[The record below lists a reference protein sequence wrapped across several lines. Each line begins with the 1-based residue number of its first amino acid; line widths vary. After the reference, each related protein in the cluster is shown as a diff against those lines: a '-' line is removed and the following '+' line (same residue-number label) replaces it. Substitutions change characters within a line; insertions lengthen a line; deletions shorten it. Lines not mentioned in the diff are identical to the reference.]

1 MKEPTQSLSNQSS
14 PPSSS
19 PPSPAVEQPAP
30 ELITPGKKYLMMM
43 QAEFVDY
50 SQALTRAQL
59 GDLLVSAFLY
69 ETYGIDQPPE
79 DADLFMLYQTAK
91 LRINR
96 KIEKY
101 REKSLINSKNA
112 KSKGKDKEPK
122 DPQKEPIKPDPDE
135 PEDLITHEEA
145 QAFIE
150 EYQERLDE
158 QRNAI
163 DNCVNKVTRKK
174 I

>member
-14 PPSSS
+14 PPSSSSS

-30 ELITPGKKYLMMM
+30 ELITPGKKYLMML

-122 DPQKEPIKPDPDE
+122 DLPKKPVESDPDE
-135 PEDLITHEEA
+135 PKDLITHEET

-150 EYQERLDE
+150 QYREKTQALDE
-158 QRNAI
+158 RI
-163 DNCVNKVTRKK
+163 HRITRKK